1 MAHDIRI
8 PRLGWSMEEGTFVR
22 WLKRPGERVMQG
34 EPLFEL
40 EGEKSVE
47 PVESIDAG
55 CLHLPA
61 GSPADGTV
69 VKVGVLI
76 GWLLADGESPPPLA
90 PETLVPA
97 ATPAA
102 QIALPSA
109 PVPAVPVFRAPL
121 APQAP
126 LAPLAPQA
134 PLATGPVGGPTSPA
148 IRRLAR
154 ELGVALESLTGSGPA
169 GRIMAENVYAA
180 AVARGAAPTVGLAG
194 GRQRSSPRAR
204 ATATRQGIDWRSLAG
219 SGRGGR
225 IREVDVLAAGQRG
238 QAGAPAA
245 LPPRLAGLPKRRRSI
260 ALRMLESLREN
271 APVTLHT
278 RADVTNLVALRNR
291 IKAAGT
297 LPLPAYTDLLAKLVA
312 DVLGRHRLLA
322 GCWDEAGTLVFPE
335 ADGLHIGIAVD
346 TAAGLLA
353 PVVRNVGQKTLAEVT
368 NSSRELIEKAR
379 TEKLPAADMQG
390 GVFTI
395 TNLGS
400 FRIEEF
406 TPIINAPQTAILGVG
421 AILREAVVVGTAD
434 NGESIAIR
442 DRMTL
447 SLSFDH
453 CRVDGGPAARFLDD
467 LRRIIEAPEAALE

>member
-1 MAHDIRI
+1 
-8 PRLGWSMEEGTFVR
+8 
-22 WLKRPGERVMQG
+22 
-34 EPLFEL
+34 
-40 EGEKSVE
+40 
-47 PVESIDAG
+47 
-55 CLHLPA
+55 
-61 GSPADGTV
+61 
-69 VKVGVLI
+69 
-76 GWLLADGESPPPLA
+76 
-90 PETLVPA
+90 
-97 ATPAA
+97 
-102 QIALPSA
+102 
-109 PVPAVPVFRAPL
+109 
-121 APQAP
+121 
-126 LAPLAPQA
+126 
-134 PLATGPVGGPTSPA
+134 
-148 IRRLAR
+148 
-154 ELGVALESLTGSGPA
+154 
-169 GRIMAENVYAA
+169 
-180 AVARGAAPTVGLAG
+180 
-194 GRQRSSPRAR
+194 
-204 ATATRQGIDWRSLAG
+204 
-219 SGRGGR
+219 
-225 IREVDVLAAGQRG
+225 
-238 QAGAPAA
+238 
-245 LPPRLAGLPKRRRSI
+245 
-260 ALRMLESLREN
+260 MLESLREN